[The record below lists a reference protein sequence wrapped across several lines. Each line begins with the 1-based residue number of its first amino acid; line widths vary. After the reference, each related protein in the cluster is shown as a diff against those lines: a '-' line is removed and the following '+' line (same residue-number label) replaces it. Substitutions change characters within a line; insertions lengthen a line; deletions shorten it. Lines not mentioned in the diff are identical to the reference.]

1 MFNSKSKMA
10 KSSESDGV
18 MRNHLAAGTHV
29 KGDINTQGDIRIDGT
44 VEGSL
49 TSKGKLVVGNTGNI
63 SGEINCVMGHISGT
77 LEGTISVSEML
88 KVTATGKISGE
99 TSYGKLTV
107 EPGAELEGRLS
118 IKGKVKDIS
127 NSGKQQKQQG
137 QQAEKTA

>member
-29 KGDINTQGDIRIDGT
+29 KGDIITQGDIRIDGT

-49 TSKGKLVVGNTGNI
+49 TSKGKLVVGNTGHI
-63 SGEINCVMGHISGT
+63 TGEIDCITGHISGT

-88 KVTATGKISGE
+88 KVMATGKISGE
-99 TSYGKLTV
+99 TSYGKLSV

-127 NSGKQQKQQG
+127 NSGKQQG

>member
-10 KSSESDGV
+10 KSTEADGV

-29 KGDINTQGDIRIDGT
+29 KGDIITQGDIRIDGK

-49 TSKGKLVVGNTGNI
+49 ISKGKLVVGNTGHL
-63 SGEINCVMGHISGT
+63 SGDINCVTGHISGT
-77 LEGTISVSEML
+77 LDGTISVSEML

-99 TSYGKLTV
+99 TSYGKLSV

-118 IKGKVKDIS
+118 IKGKVKDLS
-127 NSGKQQKQQG
+127 ASGIQQER
-137 QQAEKTA
+137 QAEKTA